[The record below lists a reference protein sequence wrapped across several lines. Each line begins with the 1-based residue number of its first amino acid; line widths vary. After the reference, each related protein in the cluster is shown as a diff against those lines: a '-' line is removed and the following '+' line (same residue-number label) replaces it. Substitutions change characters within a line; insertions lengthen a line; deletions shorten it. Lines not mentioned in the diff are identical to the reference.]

1 MSFPVSRRV
10 YRRLLGLLGGGT
22 GRRHAPEM
30 EHLFASML
38 RRETSRRGLA
48 GWIHVWA
55 GAVVDLLRDP
65 VPLKKEKGVTMA
77 SLGQDLKF
85 GWRVLAKNPGFTVVA
100 VVTLALGIGANS
112 AIFSLVNATLL
123 APLPFPEAKRLV
135 AGWTS
140 VPKLGFDTVGF
151 SPPDYRLLAERQDIF
166 EDIGAVTLGSFE
178 LSGGDGPPR
187 RVVAFKVTSG
197 YFRALAVPPLHG
209 RWLLAGDD
217 EPGRPVVVLSGTLW
231 RERYGADPSIVG
243 RSILL
248 DRRPYQVVGVM
259 PSNFQVPVPGLSEGT
274 TPGDIWIPRGF
285 TADELQ
291 AYGSYFS
298 HMVVA
303 RLKPGVSQQQMRSQA
318 EALAARAQEAYP
330 PQITEALG
338 SDRTL
343 FFRFIPLFEQLVGDI
358 RTPLLVLQAAVFL
371 VLLIGC
377 ANVANLLL
385 VQASA
390 RRRELALR
398 SALGAGRGRLVSQM
412 LWESLLLGLL
422 GGGAG
427 LLLAEIALPL
437 LRTLI
442 PPSLPQSQDISI
454 DLPVLAF
461 TFLLSLGTTLLFA
474 LIPAW
479 KATRSDVQEALREG
493 GRQGAGGASNRLQGV
508 FVVAQM
514 TLAIVLL
521 VVAGLLLRSFS
532 ALVSTDPGF
541 QPGKVV
547 TTRVELPLAAYP
559 QPQQIRSLYDAL
571 LQRLQGL
578 PSVRAVG
585 ASTDLP
591 LQITERRSFRREDED
606 PTTDTMRSVVFS
618 WMTGDYLQAMGIRL
632 LKGRPFSPQDRAGT
646 QLVALVS
653 RTAAQQLFSDRDPLG
668 ARVFVGGRRQ
678 PYTVV
683 GVIEDVKDRAMDEPT
698 LPHVYAPY
706 EQEPDGALLD
716 TQWNALRALN
726 IAVRTGSDPA
736 DLLPLVRGQLQEV
749 DPQLALSNIRTME
762 TDIAQAVAPQRF
774 NTLLLSIFATTA
786 LFLAVVGIYGVISY
800 SVNQR
805 RQEMGIRMALG
816 AQQSDLL
823 KLVLA
828 RGIRLVG
835 ASLVFGVAAALAL
848 SHLISGLLYNVGSRD
863 PLTFSAVLV
872 LLAAVAL
879 LACLL
884 PARRAAKVDPMQ
896 ALRTE

>member
-1 MSFPVSRRV
+1 MRFVVSRRV
-10 YRRLLGLLGGGT
+10 YNKLLGLFGGAI
-22 GRRHAPEM
+22 GRRHASEM
-30 EHLFASML
+30 EDLFISML
-38 RRETSRRGLA
+38 SRESARRGVA
-48 GWIHVWA
+48 GWLHVWA
-55 GAVVDLLRDP
+55 GALVDLLRDP
-65 VPLKKEKGVTMA
+65 YPLPQQEGFTMA
-77 SLGQDLKF
+77 TFKQDLKF
-85 GWRVLAKNPGFTVVA
+85 GWRVLVKNPGFTTVV
-100 VVTLALGIGANS
+100 VVTLALGIGANT

-123 APLPFPEAKRLV
+123 SPLPFPDAGRLV
-135 AGWTS
+135 VGWTS
-140 VPKLGFDTVGF
+140 VPKLGFDTIGF
-151 SPPDYRLLAERQDIF
+151 SPPDYRLLEERQDVF
-166 EDIGAVTLGSFE
+166 QDLGAVTLGSFE
-178 LSGGDGPPR
+178 LSGRGGSPR
-187 RVVAFKVTSG
+187 RVVAFKATSG
-197 YFRALAVPPLHG
+197 YFRALAVPPLYG
-209 RWLLAGDD
+209 RWLLPEDD
-217 EPGRPVVVLSGTLW
+217 RPDRLVAVLSGTLW
-231 RERYGADPSIVG
+231 RERYGADPSIIG
-243 RSILL
+243 TSILL
-248 DRRPYQVVGVM
+248 DRRPYEVVGVM
-259 PSNFQVPVPGLSEGT
+259 PANFQVPVPGLSEGT

-303 RLKPGVSQQQMRSQA
+303 RLKPGVSPEKMQSEA

-330 PQITEALG
+330 PSVARVLG
-338 SDRTL
+338 GERTL
-343 FFRFIPLFEQLVGDI
+343 FFRFLPLFDQLVGDI
-358 RTPLLVLQAAVFL
+358 RTPLLVLQAAVSL

-385 VQASA
+385 VQATA

-398 SALGAGRGRLVSQM
+398 SALGAGRGRLLTQM

-427 LLLAEIALPL
+427 LALAYAAVPL

-442 PPSLPQSQDISI
+442 PRSLPQSEQLSI
-454 DLPVLAF
+454 DITVLAF
-461 TFLLSLGTTLLFA
+461 TFALSLATAMVFA

-479 KATRSDVQEALREG
+479 RAGRFDLQDALREG
-493 GRQGAGGASNRLQGV
+493 GRQGAGGASNRLQGA

-521 VVAGLLLRSFS
+521 VGAGLLLRSFA

-541 QPGKVV
+541 RPENVV

-559 QPQQIRSLYDAL
+559 QSPQIRDLYDTL
-571 LQRLQGL
+571 LGRMRSL

-585 ASTDLP
+585 ASSDLP
-591 LQITERRSFRREDED
+591 LQITERRSFHREDED
-606 PTTDTMRSVVFS
+606 VTEKTMRSVVFS
-618 WMTGDYLQAMGIRL
+618 WMTGDYLQAMGMRL
-632 LKGRPFSPQDRAGT
+632 LKGRPFDAQDRAGSP
-646 QLVALVS
+646 LVALIS
-653 RTAAQQLFSDRDPLG
+653 RTAAQQIFSDRDPLG
-668 ARVFVGGRRQ
+668 QRVFVGGRRQ
-678 PYTVV
+678 PYTIV
-683 GVIEDVKDRAMDEPT
+683 GVVDDVKDRAMQEPS

-726 IAVRTGSDPA
+726 VAVRTEADPK
-736 DLLPLVRGQLQEV
+736 DLLPLVRGQLQEI
-749 DPQLALSNIRTME
+749 DPQLALTDIRTMQA
-762 TDIAQAVAPQRF
+762 DISQAVAPQRF
-774 NTLLLSIFATTA
+774 NTLLLTIFAVTA

-816 AQQSDLL
+816 AQKGDLL
-823 KLVLA
+823 KLVLG

-835 ASLVFGVAAALAL
+835 LSLILGVIAALAL
-848 SHLISGLLYNVGSRD
+848 SRFVSGLLYNVGSRD
-863 PLTFSAVLV
+863 PLTFSAVPL

-884 PARRAAKVDPMQ
+884 PARRASRVDPIR